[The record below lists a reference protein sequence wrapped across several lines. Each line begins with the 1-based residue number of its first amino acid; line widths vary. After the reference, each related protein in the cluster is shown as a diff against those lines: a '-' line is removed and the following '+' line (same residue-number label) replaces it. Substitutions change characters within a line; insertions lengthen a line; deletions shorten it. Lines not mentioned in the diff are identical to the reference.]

1 MTFLPIVERE
11 LRVTARRRATYWSRL
26 GAAGIAFV
34 LFAMVVVLF
43 EFSDGSVNF
52 GTTMGPML
60 FGIFSWLSFAFVA
73 VAGVF
78 LTSDALSEEK
88 REGTLGL
95 LFLTDLRGYDVVIG
109 KLLSTSL
116 TAAYGLMAAFP
127 VIGISFLLGGVTGG
141 EFWRLVLVLFNTMFF
156 SLALGMFISAIS
168 RDAQRAMNG
177 TVLLCALFL
186 ALLPMFDWAMAGWDD
201 TKFVARFSLASA
213 GFTFTQTDQTRLGNF
228 WTSLVVTHL
237 LSWLFLAAA
246 CVIAPHAW
254 QESASVTGSGSNS
267 RAQRRRF
274 GAPVQRA
281 ALRQRWLAENPVRWL
296 AARDFWL
303 WKFLWM
309 VVIGGGAI
317 FVPLGLTTSNLNAL
331 AGIASGIM
339 WLLALLMIL
348 LVASQASR
356 FLVEAMRSGTIELL
370 LATPLCP
377 QQIVRGQFWAL
388 RRVFLGP
395 ALVVMLLMT
404 GASVAQMI
412 AIEQMNAN
420 SNANMGAEFYVMQIV
435 QMLSFLITFA
445 TGLIATAWFGMW
457 MGLTSKKAGV
467 AVFKTIVFVQILPT
481 VALWFVLMLIY
492 VTGSSFMSGNW
503 FSWFPEVITSGLAVA
518 ADIAFILISRKKLL
532 THFRE
537 LATHATGVA
546 SPPSSKSGV
555 IETG

>member
-26 GAAGIAFV
+26 GAAGLAFV
-34 LFAMVVVLF
+34 LFAMVVVVF
-43 EFSDGSVNF
+43 EFNDGTVSF

-116 TAAYGLMAAFP
+116 TAAYALMAAFP
-127 VIGISFLLGGVTGG
+127 VIGISFLLGGVTGA

-156 SLALGMFISAIS
+156 SLTIGLFVSALS
-168 RDAQRAMNG
+168 RDGQRAMNG
-177 TVLLCALFL
+177 TVLLCTLFL
-186 ALLPMFDWAMAGWDD
+186 ALLPTLDWAMAGWDD
-201 TKFVARFSLASA
+201 TKFVARLSLASP
-213 GFTFTQTDQTRLGNF
+213 GYTFSQADQFRFSNF
-228 WTSLVVTHL
+228 WPSFAVTHL
-237 LSWLFLAAA
+237 LGWLFLAAA
-246 CVIAPHAW
+246 CVIAPRAW
-254 QESASVTGSGSNS
+254 QETSSVKGSGANS

-274 GAPVQRA
+274 GAPMKRL
-281 ALRQRWLAENPVRWL
+281 ALRQRLLAENPVRWL
-296 AARDFWL
+296 AARDGWL
-303 WKFLWM
+303 RKFQWM
-309 VVIGGGAI
+309 ILLGIGAL
-317 FVPLGLTTSNLNAL
+317 FALLGLTTSGLSAL
-331 AGIASGIM
+331 AGIASGSI
-339 WLLALLMIL
+339 WLLALLVIL

-404 GASVAQMI
+404 AASMAQMI

-420 SNANMGAEFYVMQIV
+420 SNATMGPEFYLMQIV
-435 QMLSFLITFA
+435 SMLSFLITFS
-445 TGLIATAWFGMW
+445 TGLMATAWFGMW
-457 MGLTSKKAGV
+457 MGLTTKKANV

-492 VTGSSFMSGNW
+492 VTGSFFMSGQW
-503 FSWFPEVITSGLAVA
+503 YWLPEALTSCLAVA
-518 ADIAFILISRKKLL
+518 ADLAFIHLARKKLL
-532 THFRE
+532 TQFRE
-537 LATHATGVA
+537 LATRASGVA
-546 SPPSSKSGV
+546 SPPPKPGP
-555 IETG
+555 